1 MWKSQSSL
9 WWWIVYP
16 LKKCWNF
23 KAVFRRNSARIPEV
37 NIWNHSG
44 ILMEF
49 DWNTI
54 GILPPIFSKLTTWFP
69 ELFRWN
75 TTHFLVERTGILME
89 FLRYFDGIFVVFSR
103 IWVVF
108 WWNFSGILMEFQSKK
123 QCERSYLQNLTSI
136 FAEFFM
142 YFLIC
147 YTRKEHGKSP
157 ALSELNW
164 YFDGNFTQT
173 ALLIKNFAKKSQTT

>member
-1 MWKSQSSL
+1 MGNLS
-9 WWWIVYP
+9 
-16 LKKCWNF
+16 KKCWNF
-23 KAVFRRNSARIPEV
+23 KAVFRRNSVGIPEV

-49 DWNTI
+49 HWNTI
-54 GILPPIFSKLTTWFP
+54 GILPPILSKFTACFP

-89 FLRYFDGIFVVFSR
+89 FLWYFDGIFVVFSR

-136 FAEFFM
+136 SAEFFM
-142 YFLIC
+142 YFLI
-147 YTRKEHGKSP
+147 
-157 ALSELNW
+157 
-164 YFDGNFTQT
+164 
-173 ALLIKNFAKKSQTT
+173 LLYPKRAWKKPCTVRT

>member
-1 MWKSQSSL
+1 MKKN
-9 WWWIVYP
+9 P
-16 LKKCWNF
+16 LKKKSWNF

-37 NIWNHSG
+37 NIWNNSL

-49 DWNTI
+49 HWNPI
-54 GILPPIFSKLTTWFP
+54 GILPPILSKFTPCFP

-123 QCERSYLQNLTSI
+123 QCKRSYLQNLTSI
-136 FAEFFM
+136 FVEFFIF
-142 YFLIC
+142 FLI
-147 YTRKEHGKSP
+147 
-157 ALSELNW
+157 
-164 YFDGNFTQT
+164 
-173 ALLIKNFAKKSQTT
+173 LLYPKRAWENPCSVGE